1 MVYDWYLIGCNNN
14 AIVAPIIAAQCNDPV
29 IIQQVINYKTQI
41 DIRIQQIV
49 KIELSPP
56 GDGGGNGQLHDLTIS
71 ITIAKNPITRGSI
84 QTITATVSDAES
96 NEKIQGAQVNG
107 KVKYVTAH
115 TETFSCITDSSGKC
129 SHSWVISGNAKP
141 GTFTVSV
148 EASAAGYKPASKTT
162 TFGVVAKNDNATLPI
177 ANNTIVNDTSRV
189 IVNDTGINGNETG
202 PSDGEQGDTGS
213 DNGNVTL
220 LPPPDPC
227 MENPSLPEC
236 ISATVLPSNPIADPC
251 IENPSLPECTL
262 YEPPPL
268 CEEAPTAEGCETLP
282 PLPPQVETPVEEEET
297 ADEEEAA
304 ASDDSEE
311 DAGGGDDVGD
321 GDAGGGDDVGE

>member
-49 KIELSPP
+49 KIEVSPP
-56 GDGGGNGQLHDLTIS
+56 GDGGGGNGQLHDLTIS

-115 TETFSCITDSSGKC
+115 TKTFSCITDSSGKC
-129 SHSWVISGNAKP
+129 SHSWEISGNAKP

-177 ANNTIVNDTSRV
+177 ANNTIVNDTSKV
-189 IVNDTGINGNETG
+189 IVNDTDINGNETG

-227 MENPSLPEC
+227 IENPSLPEC
-236 ISATVLPSNPIADPC
+236 ISATVLPSDPISDPC

-262 YEPPPL
+262 SEPPTL
-268 CEEAPTAEGCETLP
+268 CEEDSTAEGCETLP
-282 PLPPQVETPVEEEET
+282 PPEVEPPVEEEET

-311 DAGGGDDVGD
+311 DGGD
-321 GDAGGGDDVGE
+321 GDEDGGGE

>member
-1 MVYDWYLIGCNNN
+1 MSLQYQL
-14 AIVAPIIAAQCNDPV
+14 QLL
-29 IIQQVINYKTQI
+29 
-41 DIRIQQIV
+41 RI
-49 KIELSPP
+49 L
-56 GDGGGNGQLHDLTIS
+56 LLTVV
-71 ITIAKNPITRGSI
+71 I
-84 QTITATVSDAES
+84 QTITVTVSDAES
-96 NEKIQGAQVNG
+96 NEKIQGAKVNG
-107 KVKYVTAH
+107 KVQYVTAH

-129 SHSWVISGNAKP
+129 SHSWQISGNAKP

-162 TFGVVAKNDNATLPI
+162 TFEVVAKNDNATLPI

-227 MENPSLPEC
+227 IENPSLPEC
-236 ISATVLPSNPIADPC
+236 ISTTALSSNPIADPC

-262 YEPPPL
+262 PEPPLL
-268 CEEAPTAEGCETLP
+268 CEEDPTAEGCETLP
-282 PLPPQVETPVEEEET
+282 PPPPPPPQVEPPVEEEET
-297 ADEEEAA
+297 ADEEESGTADEEETA

-311 DAGGGDDVGD
+311 DGGDGDDGGGD
-321 GDAGGGDDVGE
+321 GGE